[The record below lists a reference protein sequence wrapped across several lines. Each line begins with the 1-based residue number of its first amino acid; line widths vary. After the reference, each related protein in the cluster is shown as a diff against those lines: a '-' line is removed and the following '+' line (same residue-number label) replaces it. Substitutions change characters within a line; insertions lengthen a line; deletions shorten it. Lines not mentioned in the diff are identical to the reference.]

1 MEIYNTKHTWK
12 WWLALA
18 GVVIVILSFFYS
30 NYLANRLMEE
40 EKKKAELW
48 VMATQ
53 LITATSMESE
63 GEDPCDYTLHFKV
76 QSANTTIPAILVND
90 RGLIDGWVNFETDN
104 KEVILNQ
111 LEKIKNSGPE
121 PIEIDSRYF
130 KSYVY
135 YKSSFILKLLSWFPL
150 IQIALIGAFVGIGYM
165 AFSSA
170 RRAEQNRV
178 WVGMAKETAHQL
190 GTPISAI
197 IAWLEHL
204 KLVREKDD
212 ETMSIISELQN
223 DVHRLELVA
232 DRFSKIGSEPTIEP
246 INIYE
251 ELDKCRAYMQ
261 PRSPRKVSFNFPNV
275 NNDALLVFVNPP
287 LFDWV
292 IENLIRNALDAMDGK
307 GAISAE
313 VYADD
318 AFVYIDL
325 ADTGKGIAPSRFKTV
340 FSPGYTTK
348 KRGWG
353 LGLSLAKRIIEEY
366 HKGKIFV
373 KSSVI
378 NEGTTFTIKLPRGR
392 F

>member
-12 WWLALA
+12 WWLAIA

-30 NYLANRLMEE
+30 NYLATRLMEE

-48 VMATQ
+48 VLATQ
-53 LITATSMESE
+53 LITATSMEVE

-90 RGLIDGWVNFETDN
+90 RGQIDGWVNFETDD
-104 KEVILNQ
+104 KEWIEKQ
-111 LEKIKNSGPE
+111 LEKIKKSGPE

-135 YKSSFILKLLSWFPL
+135 YKSSFILSLLSWFPL

-204 KLVREKDD
+204 KLVREND
-212 ETMSIISELQN
+212 EETHEILSELEN

-232 DRFSKIGSEPTIEP
+232 DRFSKIGSEPTMEP

-251 ELDKCRAYMQ
+251 ELEKCRAYMQ
-261 PRSPRKVSFNFPNV
+261 PRSPRKVGFIFPSAESSN
-275 NNDALLVFVNPP
+275 LRVFVNPP

-292 IENLIRNALDAMDGK
+292 IENLIRNALDAMNGK
-307 GAISAE
+307 GTITAE
-313 VYADD
+313 VSVDD
-318 AFVYIDL
+318 SFVYVNMS
-325 ADTGKGIAPSRFKTV
+325 DTGKGIAPSRFKTV

-353 LGLSLAKRIIEEY
+353 LGLSLAKRIIEDY

-378 NEGTTFTIKLPRGR
+378 NEGTTFTIKLPRSR
-392 F
+392 Y